1 MTILESCWSPC
12 IWSSDVKI
20 GSKAVAV
27 YTAAMSVILITFIG
41 YQMGG
46 GDSTQLWNPL
56 FEADVRGSLQVFGG
70 IFIFIFVFLII
81 SSLLMVIGINIW
93 MRGLMLPW
101 LGTMGLIIVFQL
113 CFGLW
118 LLGGY
123 YIYLDATFA
132 ALIDFL
138 WMSYNI
144 YCWLCVFSQY
154 QIILE
159 MQSPN
164 IEILVE
170 Y

>member
-1 MTILESCWSPC
+1 MPLLESCWSPC
-12 IWSSDVKI
+12 IWSSDVKT
-20 GSKAVAV
+20 GSRAVAV
-27 YTAAMSVILITFIG
+27 YTAAMSVILITFIA
-41 YQMGG
+41 YQMDG

-56 FEADVRGSLQVFGG
+56 FEADVRESLQIFGI
-70 IFIFIFVFLII
+70 IFIIIFVAFIV
-81 SSLLMVIGINIW
+81 SSVLMVIGINIW
-93 MRGLMLPW
+93 MRGMMLPW
-101 LGTMGLIIVFQL
+101 MIIMGLIISFQL
-113 CFGLW
+113 IFGLW

-132 ALIDFL
+132 ALIDFV
-138 WMSYNI
+138 WMAYNI